1 MRRYIALFIVLAVA
15 VSLSAVASASPF
27 PDVPAY
33 HWAYDAVKAM
43 ANLGIYEGY
52 PDGEFKGDD
61 PLSRYESALVVA
73 RLLSVVDA
81 KIRDEIAAV
90 GVQVG
95 DEALREAVTKIIVED
110 AGRLTE
116 EEVEARFARF
126 VEALEALRAEFAAE
140 LDALGLKL
148 ETVDSLIAASR
159 AEIADIKVAVSA
171 NSDALKALDKRVSEL
186 EARALEV
193 LDVRSPEPGEAGEA
207 ASGVSTG
214 VAALKEEIKAGDTR
228 LEGLV
233 SSLEGRTDRVE
244 SAVAD
249 LKSEVDSVK
258 ALVESETDAR
268 ISELESSVGELNS
281 AVAALSELNSAVAA
295 LSEENATLDKRI
307 GLLSMRADAVEDA
320 ILEVKNELQALFDRA
335 DASESRIAGLESLVA
350 ELNTTTASLAE
361 EDAALDRRI
370 GLLRMRADAAEDA
383 ILELRNTLDEY
394 SANNTAEIEA
404 LKQRLAEIEGK
415 HDKLNRAVGLAAV
428 LGIVVYGMT
437 R

>member
-281 AVAALSELNSAVAA
+281 AVAALSE
-295 LSEENATLDKRI
+295 ENATLDKRI
-307 GLLSMRADAVEDA
+307 GLLSMRADAAEDA

-394 SANNTAEIEA
+394 SANNTAEIET